1 MEVISVSSVLAEACV
16 LNLAPGREGRTGA
29 EAWKPHM
36 WGILSKKLLFFI

>member
-1 MEVISVSSVLAEACV
+1 MSSVLAEACV